1 MYFTSGSDR
10 AFEQLMQ
17 GKPGFDHYD
26 SGEAVTPED
35 CGTCRF
41 YRPHWKYQF
50 CVYAECPYQPGK
62 LTAYDAVTF
71 RVKGVEN
78 MLFMVIIILVRPIM
92 SYNEIVSVLESSV
105 ALLAGVFMADI
116 YYMEY
121 MNERISTYSLFP
133 IKQKRGSILKRAF
146 ISQLYLIVLVAV
158 FYWGFVLVY
167 HPTNYSGVPVI
178 SLYASCV
185 GACAASMFFMGT
197 FCFTAT
203 NLMRNIGLAI
213 GLLFFFWLLLTSTII
228 RVLPE
233 ILQLFKLS
241 GEVVQDGYLIPFWPS
256 RILYVV
262 CAVALMYWNLHLVN
276 QQPDFN
282 KKRWCKHG
290 NKSM

>member
-1 MYFTSGSDR
+1 MKYELKIALPMYKIIYS
-10 AFEQLMQ
+10 
-17 GKPGFDHYD
+17 
-26 SGEAVTPED
+26 
-35 CGTCRF
+35 
-41 YRPHWKYQF
+41 
-50 CVYAECPYQPGK
+50 
-62 LTAYDAVTF
+62 
-71 RVKGVEN
+71 

-105 ALLAGVFMADI
+105 AGVFMADI

-178 SLYASCV
+178 SLYASCM